1 MQRRRQIQF
10 PTNPGSPSQ
19 MSQSG
24 SGSDSGSPSPP
35 PEMSSGREASPGQQR
50 FFSALSPS
58 KKDVPLFTFRHVG
71 MVCERM
77 LKDREE
83 QIREEYDK
91 VLTCKLA
98 GQHLFL
104 LYFLENPLLF
114 WHVVFWQYGTFAKFQ
129 VGSHSIRILSQTRS
143 EYKAQFRMRP

>member
-98 GQHLFL
+98 GQCLVRLYL
-104 LYFLENPLLF
+104 LEKHWLF
-114 WHVVFWQYGTFAKFQ
+114 WHVVWHYGTFAKFQ
-129 VGSHSIRILSQTRS
+129 VGSRSIRILSQTRS
-143 EYKAQFRMRP
+143 EYKAQFRMRL